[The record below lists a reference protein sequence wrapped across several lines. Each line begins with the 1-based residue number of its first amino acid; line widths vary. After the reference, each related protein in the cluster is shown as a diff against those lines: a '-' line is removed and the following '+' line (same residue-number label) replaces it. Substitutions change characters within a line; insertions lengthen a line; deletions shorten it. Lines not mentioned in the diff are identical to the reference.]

1 MILITTPTVY
11 YIFSCSKIRVQMIL
25 YLLKEHEDDIIDFW
39 IKDFL
44 NCVFFQVWAEESVFK
59 VFSYLWMVMR
69 PGGIT
74 VVVINHEH
82 WS

>member
-39 IKDFL
+39 IKDFFKL
-44 NCVFFQVWAEESVFK
+44 CVFPGVGRRISVQGFQLPLDGNETWRDHS
-59 VFSYLWMVMR
+59 
-69 PGGIT
+69 GG
-74 VVVINHEH
+74 NK
-82 WS
+82 S